1 MGRDRIL
8 LLALLAL
15 GLLLGFTA
23 PLDWHGLHDR
33 LHLLSGHPWGA
44 AAVAAGLAAAMIALY
59 ALALPGSALIL
70 PAALLYSPAA
80 AAALIAAGGA
90 LGALAAHGLSRR
102 LGASWTAKAARS
114 AAYRVL
120 QRNSDF
126 FTLCALRIVPG
137 FPHSFLNY
145 GAGLLGVPRGR
156 LLLSAVAGFGV
167 KGYLYAAAV
176 HNVAAAGEAA
186 ELVRLATSWPLL
198 ALAAL
203 LLSGR
208 WVRRFWERR
217 TRH

>member
-1 MGRDRIL
+1 M

-15 GLLLGFTA
+15 GLLLGFAA
-23 PLDWHGLHDR
+23 PVDWHGLHAR
-33 LHLLSGHPWGA
+33 LHVLAGHPWGA
-44 AAVAAGLAAAMIALY
+44 AAVAACLAAAMVALY

-70 PAALLYSPAA
+70 PAALLYHPAV
-80 AAALIAAGGA
+80 AAALIAAGGG

-102 LGASWTAKAARS
+102 LGASWSAKAARS
-114 AAYRVL
+114 EVYRVL

-126 FTLCALRIVPG
+126 VTLCALRVLPG

-156 LLLSAVAGFGV
+156 LFLSAVVGFGV
-167 KGYLYAAAV
+167 KGYLYASAV

-186 ELVRLATSWPLL
+186 GLVRLETSWPLL

-203 LLSGR
+203 LLAGR
-208 WVRRFWERR
+208 LVRRFWERR
-217 TRH
+217 SHA